1 MPDAINQHSSY
12 RGPAFWS
19 YGFRPFFL
27 SAALFAGIAIPLW
40 ALLLSGI
47 EDVTFLYP
55 AREWHV
61 HEMLFGFL
69 PCVITGFLLTAI
81 PNWTDRPP
89 MRGLP
94 LMLLW
99 VLWLAGR
106 MAIAASLWLSPL
118 VLAIVDSTFFVVVAG
133 IVWREI
139 LAAQAW
145 DRSPLGILISLYASA
160 NVLFHGLFLNGAS
173 TVLAEHMALAI
184 TMVLLAMIGGKV
196 TPGFTEDILAEEG
209 VNKQPAPFSLFDGL
223 SILCVGV
230 AGLLWML
237 NLNPM
242 VTGVVFVGAGVLH
255 LIRLS
260 RWYGWLI
267 WREPLVLILHV
278 GYGWL
283 AMSFLILGGG
293 MLGIGV
299 PLEDAIHAFTTGA
312 VGVMTLAVMTRAS
325 LGHTGRVKHAG
336 PLTLSIY
343 LLVSLGAILR
353 VFGPSLNLPETF
365 SLPMAAGCWSGAY
378 LLFAIGYGHIL
389 FGPSV
394 EEVQSEK

>member
-1 MPDAINQHSSY
+1 MSDPISQQSSY
-12 RGPAFWS
+12 QGSAFWS

-27 SAALFAGIAIPLW
+27 SAALFAGIVIPLW
-40 ALLLSGI
+40 VLLFSGI

-99 VLWLAGR
+99 ALWLAGR
-106 MAIAASLWLSPL
+106 LAIAASLWIPPL
-118 VLAIVDSTFFVVVAG
+118 VLAIVDATFFVVVAVL
-133 IVWREI
+133 VWREI
-139 LAAQAW
+139 FASQTW
-145 DRSPLGILISLYASA
+145 DRSPIGVLVSLYASA
-160 NVLFHGLFLNGAS
+160 NILFHGLFLNGAP
-173 TVLAEHMALAI
+173 TDLAEHMALTLI
-184 TMVLLAMIGGKV
+184 MVLLAMIGGKI
-196 TPGFTEDILAEEG
+196 TPAFTEDALAEEG
-209 VNKQPAPFSLFDGL
+209 VIKQPAPFSRFDGL

-230 AGLLWML
+230 AGLLWMINL
-237 NLNPM
+237 NLM
-242 VTGVVFVGAGVLH
+242 VTGVVFMGAGFLH

-260 RWYGWLI
+260 RWYGWLT

-283 AMSFLILGGG
+283 AMSFFILGGS
-293 MLGIGV
+293 MLGMGV
-299 PLEDAIHAFTTGA
+299 SLEDAIHALTTGA
-312 VGVMTLAVMTRAS
+312 AGVMTLAVMTRAS

-343 LLVSLGAILR
+343 LLVNCGALLR
-353 VFGPSLNLPETF
+353 VFGPSLDLAGTL
-365 SLPMAAGCWSGAY
+365 SLSMAAGCWSGAY

-389 FGPSV
+389 LGPNV
-394 EEVQSEK
+394 EDVRS

>member
-1 MPDAINQHSSY
+1 MSDAINQQPSY
-12 RGPAFWS
+12 QGPAFWS

-40 ALLLSGI
+40 AILLSGI

-99 VLWLAGR
+99 ALWLAGR
-106 MAIAASLWLSPL
+106 LAIAASLWLPPF
-118 VLAIVDSTFFVVVAG
+118 VLAIVDTTFFVVVAC

-145 DRSPLGILISLYASA
+145 DRSPIGVLVSLYASA
-160 NVLFHGLFLNGAS
+160 NILFHGLFLNGVS
-173 TVLAEHMALAI
+173 TDLAERMALTLI
-184 TMVLLAMIGGKV
+184 MVLLAMIGGKV
-196 TPGFTEDILAEEG
+196 TPGFTEDVLAQEG
-209 VNKQPAPFSLFDGL
+209 VSKQPAPFSRFDGL

-242 VTGVVFVGAGVLH
+242 VTGVVFVGAGILH

-260 RWYGWLI
+260 RWYGWLT

-283 AMSFLILGGG
+283 AMSFMILGGG
-293 MLGIGV
+293 MLGIGL

-343 LLVSLGAILR
+343 SLVIFGSLLR
-353 VFGPSLNLPETF
+353 VFGPSLDLLGNG
-365 SLPMAAGCWSGAY
+365 SLALAAGCWSGAY
-378 LLFAIGYGHIL
+378 LLFAFGYGHIL
-389 FGPSV
+389 LGPSV
-394 EEVQSEK
+394 EEVRSK

>member
-1 MPDAINQHSSY
+1 MPDAISQQSSY
-12 RGPAFWS
+12 QGPAFWS
-19 YGFRPFFL
+19 YGFRPFFF
-27 SAALFAGIAIPLW
+27 SAALFAGVAIPLW

-61 HEMLFGFL
+61 HEMVFGFL

-94 LMLLW
+94 LILLW
-99 VLWLAGR
+99 ALWLAGR
-106 MAIAASLWLSPL
+106 MAIATSSWLHPL
-118 VLAIVDSTFFVVVAG
+118 VLAIVDTAFFVVVAG

-145 DRSPLGILISLYASA
+145 DRSPIGILISLYAIA
-160 NVLFHGLFLNGAS
+160 NVLFHGLFLNGVS
-173 TVLAEHMALAI
+173 TALAEHMALTLI
-184 TMVLLAMIGGKV
+184 MVLLAMIGGKV
-196 TPGFTEDILAEEG
+196 TPGFTEDVLAEEG
-209 VNKQPAPFSLFDGL
+209 VTKQPAPFSRFDGL
-223 SILCVGV
+223 SIVCVGV
-230 AGLLWML
+230 AGMLWMI
-237 NLNPM
+237 NLNSM
-242 VTGVVFVGAGVLH
+242 VTGVAFVGAGVMH

-260 RWYGWLI
+260 RWYGWLT
-267 WREPLVLILHV
+267 WREPLVLILHL

-293 MLGIGV
+293 MIGIGL

-343 LLVSLGAILR
+343 FLVIFGAMLR
-353 VFGPSLNLPETF
+353 VFGPSLDLAGNL
-365 SLPMAAGCWSGAY
+365 SLSMAAGCWSGAY

-394 EEVQSEK
+394 EEVKS